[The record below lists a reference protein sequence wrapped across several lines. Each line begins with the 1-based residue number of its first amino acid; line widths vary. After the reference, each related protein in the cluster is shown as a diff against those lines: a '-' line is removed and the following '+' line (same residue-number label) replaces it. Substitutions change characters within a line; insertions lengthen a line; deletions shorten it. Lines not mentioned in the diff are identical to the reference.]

1 MQMQISW
8 PVSIQYKFLLK
19 GISKQTIEKN
29 NALEF
34 VVKYWKNKQEEV
46 FFGQNQSFYC
56 IF

>member
-19 GISKQTIEKN
+19 GISKQTTEKN

-34 VVKYWKNKQEEV
+34 VVKYWKNTQEEV
-46 FFGQNQSFYC
+46 FFDQNQSFCC